1 MSGKS
6 FLTHS
11 RHVHIAFA
19 VSAIL
24 CIFFATGSAQKISLT
39 LQDAPLTILKS
50 SSTTRK
56 INGIPTGTPGLIELR
71 IKWHVMTFIP
81 NTFNILKVELMHGTR
96 VLATNECYS
105 IHAVPNPRCIVFT
118 RVDQNEASAA
128 GDWKLRI
135 TNNTGHDVNGFNIR
149 KESTDLNPLVP
160 SIVTTFEPDCSVR
173 NLSVSEFEVATNGT
187 VRGVILGIP
196 NRAGAV
202 QIRAKWHTDVLTP
215 NIFNPLSVSILR
227 DGTLVTADYGHSIHS
242 DNRDKIDIRFTV
254 APLLNGSSSWAVE
267 VNNRYLK
274 IKQFGIEKGSDS
286 NPFVPQFRSTF
297 TPACS

>member
-1 MSGKS
+1 MSGTFFIKNLS
-6 FLTHS
+6 
-11 RHVHIAFA
+11 IA
-19 VSAIL
+19 SALL
-24 CIFFATGSAQKISLT
+24 CSFFAAASAQKISLT

-56 INGIPTGTPGLIELR
+56 INSIPIGTPGMIELS
-71 IKWHVMTFIP
+71 IKWHVMTFVP
-81 NTFNILKVELMHGTR
+81 NTFNKLKIELLHGTS
-96 VLATNECYS
+96 VLAASECYS
-105 IHAVPNPRCIVFT
+105 IHAVPTPRCLIFK
-118 RVDQNEASAA
+118 RIDQNEANAP

-173 NLSVSEFEVATNGT
+173 SLQVYEFEVATDGT
-187 VRGVILGIP
+187 VRRAILGIP
-196 NRAGAV
+196 NMAGAV
-202 QIRAKWHTDVLTP
+202 HIRAKWHTDVLTP
-215 NIFNPLSVSILR
+215 NIFNPLTVSVLR

-267 VNNRYLK
+267 VQNRRLK
-274 IKQFGIEKGSDS
+274 IKQFGIEKGSDP
-286 NPFVPQFRSTF
+286 NPFVPQFKSTF
-297 TPACS
+297 TPTCG